1 MTEPLYRRIAQDLRE
16 KIESGEVAPG
26 KQMPT
31 ELELRDRYGAS
42 RNTIRDAVKWLM
54 RRGLV
59 ETKPGQGTFAVRRFE
74 PFVTTLSAD
83 PETGLGGG
91 EGEGAFAEVRERGR
105 TPSASVPRVE
115 VLIADSAVAARLR
128 VPEGTQVVRRMQERY
143 IDRQPWS
150 RQATVVPMELVT
162 RGAHD
167 LLLAADLEGGIAAY
181 LRRQLGIAEIGY
193 RDRILV
199 RSATDEE
206 SRFFGL
212 GGDGDSV
219 VSLVRTS
226 YQAGPDGPEP
236 FRVTFTALPADR
248 NQLVINTG
256 EVPKQLAAPAEG

>member
-1 MTEPLYRRIAQDLRE
+1 
-16 KIESGEVAPG
+16 
-26 KQMPT
+26 
-31 ELELRDRYGAS
+31 
-42 RNTIRDAVKWLM
+42 M

-91 EGEGAFAEVRERGR
+91 EGAGAFAEVRERGR
-105 TPSASVPRVE
+105 YPVRRPFPVLRGADRRQRRRGAAAGPRG
-115 VLIADSAVAARLR
+115 L
-128 VPEGTQVVRRMQERY
+128 TQVVRRMARERLHRP
-143 IDRQPWS
+143 RQPWS
-150 RQATVVPMELVT
+150 TAGHG
-162 RGAHD
+162 GADGTGHARRARFAPR
-167 LLLAADLEGGIAAY
+167 AADLEDGIAAFY

-226 YQAGPDGPEP
+226 YQAGPDGPNRSASRLP
-236 FRVTFTALPADR
+236 RYPPTATGWSFDL
-248 NQLVINTG
+248 G